1 MTSNS
6 CHTGG
11 FPRYFD
17 VLSSF
22 ASRHQT
28 ATEGEVQGG
37 EGGTGGGF
45 AETGT
50 DPPNRILTPPNSSH
64 PPLLASGI
72 PQTGDPV
79 SYPQGTNFV
88 ELCQVE
94 MSSMNWQKLGLP
106 PRTKFR
112 LSA

>member
-11 FPRYFD
+11 FPRYFY

-50 DPPNRILTPPNSSH
+50 DPPIGGPPNRILTPPNSSH
-64 PPLLASGI
+64 PPRLASGI

-79 SYPQGTNFV
+79 SYPQGTDFV
-88 ELCQVE
+88 
-94 MSSMNWQKLGLP
+94 KL
-106 PRTKFR
+106 
-112 LSA
+112 

>member
-11 FPRYFD
+11 FPRYFY

-50 DPPNRILTPPNSSH
+50 DPPIGDPPNRILTPPNSSH

-72 PQTGDPV
+72 PQTGDP
-79 SYPQGTNFV
+79 PRDRFRGI
-88 ELCQVE
+88 
-94 MSSMNWQKLGLP
+94 MSSGNELHELP
-106 PRTKFR
+106 KFW
-112 LSA
+112 LTPQN